1 MQKCTM
7 SNGNGIINRLKLF
20 VRTFSLMCK
29 SAPLFL
35 TIVLISELLIGLL
48 QTLILV
54 AWQYVINNAEKFIL
68 KQTSFGVLLISLAI
82 SLLAYIFMDL
92 SRMVLE
98 SFYTLVNSK
107 LSERLESR
115 LYDKCKKLNVIFFEN
130 SDLYNQID
138 RAKNAISGIVSLTSI
153 IGIFVMAFG
162 RIGTLG
168 TYVFGAKPIF
178 ALIVVLPIIPILV
191 TRIVRGRD
199 LYRLNYSQSEERR
212 ECEYYKGCINNKETK
227 TLRAVPFFL
236 EKWDS
241 IYCEIISEEKKVN
254 RKHSMVF
261 LLMNLI
267 KYTVYIVAIS
277 IAAMYLF
284 DGSIDIG
291 MFALITGMLGTTHA
305 TIEVVVSR
313 SGGIAESLKY
323 ANDYFVFLDKS
334 GDIKVDKEVFNT
346 DIELKD
352 VCFSYPNADNAAINH
367 INLKIK
373 HGEKIA
379 LIGVNGAGKST
390 LAKIIAGLYNPSAGT
405 VIYNNKQRPDDVI
418 IDCAM
423 VFQNFCKYYLT
434 LRENIAFGEIN
445 TLNNDDELKNSL
457 TWFDFDFKKVN
468 YSLDAQLG
476 RNFDGVEL
484 SGGEWQKIALSRGF
498 IRKSNLILLDEPN
511 SVLDPL
517 TESKVFKRFL
527 ELLNDK
533 TGIIITHRIGI
544 ASLADRVILMDNGE
558 ILEEGTHNE
567 LMKTEGH
574 YKQMYLTQANMYK

>member
-1 MQKCTM
+1 MQKCIT
-7 SNGNGIINRLKLF
+7 SNGNGIISRLKLV
-20 VRTFSLMCK
+20 VRTFSLIFK

-35 TIVLISELLIGLL
+35 VIVLISELLIGLL
-48 QTLILV
+48 QTLILI
-54 AWQYVINNAEKFIL
+54 AWQYVINTAERFIF
-68 KQTSFGVLLISLAI
+68 KQTSFEVLLLSLAV

-92 SRMVLE
+92 FRMVLE
-98 SFYTLVNSK
+98 SFYTLLNSK
-107 LSERLESR
+107 LSEKLKDR
-115 LYDKCKKLNVIFFEN
+115 LYDKCKKLNVIYFEN
-130 SDLYNQID
+130 SDLYNKID
-138 RAKNAISGIVSLTSI
+138 RANNAIGAIVSLSGI

-162 RIGTLG
+162 RISTLG
-168 TYVFGAKPIF
+168 TYVFWSKPIF

-199 LYRLNYSQSEERR
+199 LYRLNYIQSEKRR
-212 ECEYYKGCINNKETK
+212 ECGYYKGCINNKETR
-227 TLRAVPFFL
+227 TLRAAPFFW

-241 IYCEIISEEKKVN
+241 LYCEIRSEEKKVN
-254 RKHSMVF
+254 RKLSIVF

-267 KYTVYIVAIS
+267 KYSIYILAIL

-313 SGGIAESLKY
+313 SGDIAGSLKY

-334 GDIKVDKEVFNT
+334 GDIEPDKELFNT
-346 DIELKD
+346 GIELKD
-352 VCFSYPNADNAAINH
+352 VCFSYPNADNVAINH
-367 INLKIK
+367 INLRIEYGK
-373 HGEKIA
+373 KIA

-405 VIYNNKQRPDDVI
+405 VIYNNKQRPDNVM

-445 TLNNDDELKNSL
+445 TLNNDEELKNSL
-457 TWFDFDFKKVN
+457 AWFDFDLKKAN
-468 YSLDAQLG
+468 HSLDTQLG

-498 IRKSNLILLDEPN
+498 IRKSNLVLLDEPN
-511 SVLDPL
+511 SGLDPL

-558 ILEEGTHNE
+558 ILEEGTHEE
-567 LMKTEGH
+567 LMKTEGQ
-574 YKQMYLTQANMYK
+574 YKKMYLTQANMYK